1 MAINGD
7 LLIGGAGVR
16 GSEGAYRGIDPS
28 SGAAIAPDFAG
39 AGTAQL
45 DRACALAE
53 EAFDAY
59 REAPLDLRAS
69 FLEAIAGHILAIG
82 DALVDR
88 ASQETGLPRARI
100 ESERGR
106 TVGQLRLFAEVVRD
120 GAFLDLRID
129 HAQPDRKPLPR
140 SDLRL
145 RNVPLGPV
153 AVFGASNFPL
163 AFSVAGGD
171 TASALAAGCPVV
183 VKAHPAHPG
192 TSELVGRAVQAA
204 AAGCGL
210 PPGVFA
216 MLHGA
221 DNWVGGALVADP
233 RIKAV
238 GFTGS
243 RGGGLALQKIANE
256 RREPIPVYAEMSSI
270 NPVFVLPHA
279 LRGRGD
285 AIARAFVASLTLGAG
300 QFCTNPGL
308 VIAREGADLDAFV
321 SAASSGLSSCPSS
334 TMLTPAIHA
343 AFSRGVD
350 RLSQHAE
357 VDALGRGQ
365 APGGPHAGQGALF
378 STTAQ
383 SFLADPALSEE
394 IFGASSLLV
403 RCDSEESMHAIV
415 ERMEG
420 QLTVTLQMD
429 DADAPLAAAL
439 LPALERKAG
448 RILIN
453 GFPTGVEVAHAMVHG
468 GPFPAT
474 TDGRST
480 SVGTLAIRRF
490 LRPVCYQ
497 DFPDSLLPATLRDA
511 NASLPRL
518 VDGKQAEGQT

>member
-1 MAINGD
+1 MLTGE
-7 LLIGGAGVR
+7 LLIEGASVR
-16 GSEGAYRGIDPS
+16 GSEGGYRGVDPS
-28 SGAAIAPDFAG
+28 NGAQIEPEFSSAG
-39 AGTAQL
+39 AREL
-45 DRACALAE
+45 DRACALAAA
-53 EAFDAY
+53 AFDAY
-59 REAPLDLRAS
+59 REAPIDARAK
-69 FLEAIAGHILAIG
+69 FLEAIAQKIIEIG
-82 DALVDR
+82 DPLLDR

-106 TVGQLRLFAEVVRD
+106 TCGQLRLFAEVVRD

-129 HAQPDRKPLPR
+129 HAQPSRTPMPR

-204 AAGCGL
+204 VAACKL
-210 PPGVFA
+210 PAGVFA
-216 MLHGA
+216 LLHGVG
-221 DNWVGGALVADP
+221 NWLGGALVADP

-279 LRGRGD
+279 LRARGQ
-285 AIARAFVASLTLGAG
+285 AIARAFVASLTMGAG

-308 VIAREGADLDAFV
+308 VIGREGPDLDAFASV
-321 SAASSGLSSCPSS
+321 ASSGLSACPAA

-343 AFSRGVD
+343 AFARGVE
-350 RLSQHAE
+350 RLAQHPNVEGLA
-357 VDALGRGQ
+357 RGQ
-365 APGGPHAGQGALF
+365 SPTGPHAGQGALF
-378 STTAQ
+378 STTAAH
-383 SFLADPALSEE
+383 FLRDTSLSEE

-403 RCDSEESMHAIV
+403 RCDSETSMHDIV

-429 DADAPLAAAL
+429 DGDAPLARAL

-497 DFPDSLLPATLRDA
+497 DFPDALLPATLRDA
-511 NASLPRL
+511 EPALPRL
-518 VDGKQAEGQT
+518 VDGRRTD